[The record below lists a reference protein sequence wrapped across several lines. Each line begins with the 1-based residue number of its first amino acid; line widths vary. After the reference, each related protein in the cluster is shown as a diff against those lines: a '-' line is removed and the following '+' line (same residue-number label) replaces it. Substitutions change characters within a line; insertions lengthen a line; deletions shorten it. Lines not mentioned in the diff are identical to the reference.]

1 MCSSDLVRVDAK
13 TLDYTKMTVQ
23 KGDEVITPFSF
34 ETEAIDIDQI
44 DCYLTYTNEA
54 THRIINANL
63 DRSPLV
69 TGDVVGV
76 GPRYCPS
83 IEIKVM
89 RFADKDHHMVQTFT
103 GGSSGEY
110 WAMGGILTQRRRV
123 NDEGLRVVKFFY
135 VGRKK

>member
-1 MCSSDLVRVDAK
+1 MTGATYTCETCVVCTGTYLKGKIFMGEVQYEGGPNGMFPARFLSDSLEEAGFHLQRFKTGTPARVDAK

-23 KGDEVITPFSF
+23 KEDEIITPFSF

-69 TGDVVGV
+69 TGDVVRV
-76 GPRYCPS
+76 G
-83 IEIKVM
+83 
-89 RFADKDHHMVQTFT
+89 
-103 GGSSGEY
+103 
-110 WAMGGILTQRRRV
+110 
-123 NDEGLRVVKFFY
+123 
-135 VGRKK
+135 